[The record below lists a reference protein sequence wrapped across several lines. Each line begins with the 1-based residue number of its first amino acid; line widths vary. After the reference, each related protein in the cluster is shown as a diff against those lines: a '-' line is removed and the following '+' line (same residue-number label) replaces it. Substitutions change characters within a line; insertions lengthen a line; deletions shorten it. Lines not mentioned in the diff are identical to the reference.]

1 MIYQFNLYKDL
12 NSWRLD
18 REEDRDLPQPHSIFF
33 FPLAAKT
40 NWTLRPFPFS
50 SFFPATAAFRFKGT
64 RQPSTPAHQYMELCI
79 VLRAWVRSL
88 TCLLHYV
95 LKTWLIWL
103 WPMNMSSPK
112 LLILRHESIPI
123 LHRELSSPIFQSL
136 WVSKASV
143 TPVHPDIHFVQY
155 KKA

>member
-1 MIYQFNLYKDL
+1 M
-12 NSWRLD
+12 LD
-18 REEDRDLPQPHSIFF
+18 ASI
-33 FPLAAKT
+33 ARKT
-40 NWTLRPFPFS
+40 GTYRNHTQSFSSLWPRRRIELCAHFPFPPS
-50 SFFPATAAFRFKGT
+50 S
-64 RQPSTPAHQYMELCI
+64 RQPLPSDLKGPDNPRHLLISTMELCI

-112 LLILRHESIPI
+112 LLILRHESILI
-123 LHRELSSPIFQSL
+123 LYRELSSPIFQSL

>member
-1 MIYQFNLYKDL
+1 MFCVVKSFQNNDIAIKTQAQGFHDDSMIYQFNLYIDL

-64 RQPSTPAHQYMELCI
+64 RQPSTPAHQYNGALHFFKDLSLI
-79 VLRAWVRSL
+79 FDLPSRS
-88 TCLLHYV
+88 LHYV

-112 LLILRHESIPI
+112 LLILRHESVLI
-123 LHRELSSPIFQSL
+123 LYR
-136 WVSKASV
+136 
-143 TPVHPDIHFVQY
+143 
-155 KKA
+155 

>member
-1 MIYQFNLYKDL
+1 MIHQFNLYIDL
-12 NSWRLD
+12 NAWRLD

-112 LLILRHESIPI
+112 LLILRHESILI
-123 LHRELSSPIFQSL
+123 LYRELSSPIFQSL

-143 TPVHPDIHFVQY
+143 TPVQISTLRNI
-155 KKA
+155 

>member
-1 MIYQFNLYKDL
+1 MIHQFNLYIDL
-12 NSWRLD
+12 NSWCLD

-50 SFFPATAAFRFKGT
+50 SFFPATAAFRFKGIQT
-64 RQPSTPAHQYMELCI
+64 TLD
-79 VLRAWVRSL
+79 
-88 TCLLHYV
+88 TCSSVQWSFAFFKDLSPIFDLPCRLLHQF

-143 TPVHPDIHFVQY
+143 TPVQISTLCNV
-155 KKA
+155 

>member
-1 MIYQFNLYKDL
+1 MIHQFNLYIDL

-95 LKTWLIWL
+95 LKTCLIWL

-112 LLILRHESIPI
+112 LLILITRAF
-123 LHRELSSPIFQSL
+123 LYFYSPIFQSL

-155 KKA
+155 IKA